1 MNVVLLLG
9 IVLLLILQAVEVWRR
24 VREPDFLSARQF
36 WRRLITAG
44 IAEIVLVMW
53 LIGEGLMSHQPP
65 LARLAYWSASVLLLL
80 SIPFLALRDMIDL
93 MRTYHQQR
101 AELFRSMPPDSGEAP
116 ASRSGDRVSE

>member
-1 MNVVLLLG
+1 MNAVLLLG

-24 VREPDFLSARQF
+24 ARDPSFLSPRQF

-53 LIGEGLMSHQPP
+53 LIGEPLMSHQTP

-80 SIPFLALRDMIDL
+80 AIPFLALRDMLDL

-101 AELFRSMPPDSGEAP
+101 AELFRGMPQDSGETS